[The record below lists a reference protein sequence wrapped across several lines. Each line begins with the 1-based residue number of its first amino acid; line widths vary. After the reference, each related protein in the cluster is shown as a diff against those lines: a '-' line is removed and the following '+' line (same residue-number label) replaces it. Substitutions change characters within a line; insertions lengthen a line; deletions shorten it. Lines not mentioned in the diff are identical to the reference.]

1 LNGASRPPPLWLADW
16 SDSEDDDF
24 RTAFRLTG
32 LEARV
37 LRSAP
42 LGPTVGTRL
51 HRVRS
56 WPAYTALALRG
67 LRQSN
72 RAPLIAWQPLAG
84 ALAGFL
90 RRGSSPPIVALNPM
104 LESRPESLRQRLALA
119 GLRRVERVL
128 FFSRGGLA
136 AATTL
141 GLERQQVGF
150 VPLGVRARR
159 SRPAPPGR
167 HLIAA
172 GREERDWV
180 TLARA
185 ADGLDVE
192 VHVLGPKSVPKP
204 LRLLPQVG
212 RERFLELVEEAAAL
226 VVPLLRAD
234 RTAGQ
239 LAVLDAMSVGRAV
252 VATRAQG
259 TEDYV
264 TPEVGFL
271 VPPGDAESLRDALM
285 RVSAPDVATAMGT
298 AALEATRGPLSLER
312 FVREIDAEARRLV

>member
-1 LNGASRPPPLWLADW
+1 MNGASRPPLWLADW

-24 RTAFRLTG
+24 RTAFRLAG

-37 LRSAP
+37 LRAPP
-42 LGPTVGTRL
+42 LGSSVGTLL

-56 WPAYTALALRG
+56 WPAYVGLALRG

-72 RAPLIAWQPLAG
+72 GAPLIAWQPLAG
-84 ALAGFL
+84 ALAGLL
-90 RRGSSPPIVALNPM
+90 RRGGTPPIVALNPL
-104 LESRPESLRQRLALA
+104 LESRPESLRHRLALA

-128 FFSRGGLA
+128 FFSRGGAA

-141 GLERQQVGF
+141 GLEQQQVGF

-159 SRPAPPGR
+159 SHPAPPGP
-167 HLIAA
+167 HLLAA
-172 GREERDWV
+172 GREERDWL
-180 TLARA
+180 TLAHA
-185 ADGLDVE
+185 AEGLDVE

-212 RERFLELVEEAAAL
+212 RERFLELLEGAAAL
-226 VVPLLRAD
+226 VVPLLRSD

-252 VATRAQG
+252 VATRAHG

-271 VPPGDAESLRDALM
+271 VPPGDAESLRDALA
-285 RVSAPDVATAMGT
+285 RVSAPEVAAAMGT
-298 AALEATRGPLSLER
+298 AALEATHGPLSLER
-312 FVREIDAEARRLV
+312 FVREIDSEARRLS

>member
-1 LNGASRPPPLWLADW
+1 LNGLSGPPLWLADW
-16 SDSEDDDF
+16 SDSEDADF
-24 RTAFRLTG
+24 HAAFRLTG
-32 LEARV
+32 LQARV
-37 LRSAP
+37 LRAPP

-56 WPAYTALALRG
+56 WPAYLGLALTG

-72 RAPLIAWQPLAG
+72 GAPLIAWQPLAG
-84 ALAGFL
+84 ALAALL
-90 RRGSSPPIVALNPM
+90 RRGGSPPIVALNPM

-128 FFSRGGLA
+128 YFSRGGLA
-136 AATTL
+136 TATML

-172 GREERDWV
+172 GREERDWA

-185 ADGLDVE
+185 AEGLDVE
-192 VHVLGPKSVPKP
+192 VHVLGPTSVPKP

-212 RERFLELVEEAAAL
+212 RLRFLELLEEAAAL

-239 LAVLDAMSVGRAV
+239 LAILDAMSVGRAV

-271 VPPGDAESLRDALM
+271 VPPGDAESLRDALT
-285 RVSAPDVATAMGT
+285 RVSAPEVATAMGT
-298 AALEATRGPLSLER
+298 AALEATHGPLSLER
-312 FVREIDAEARRLV
+312 FVRQIDAEARRLV